1 MKTFKFIAA
10 LCGVAAFVCSCEK
23 EDSKTNDE
31 GKEPVPVKVASI
43 TLSATELK
51 LAPEEEAVLTATFA
65 PEDADLSS
73 VVWASSAE
81 TVATVSQE
89 GKVKAVAEGEATV
102 SVTAGDVKA
111 ECKVTVTKR
120 IIKVTGIT
128 LSATELNL
136 EPGGEA
142 QLTATFDPADA
153 DLSSVVWASSAEA
166 VATVSQDGKVKAVAD
181 GVATISV
188 TSGAVKAVCQVTV
201 QTPAKEW
208 AVGDYYE
215 VGSVKGVVVWVDESK
230 LKGKII
236 SLDETVSVW
245 STGNKYTG
253 AQSTTDG
260 KGNTAKVKAL
270 DNGLTSFPA
279 FKWCVDKGEGWY
291 LPAAD
296 EVKCFLAAEPVVKET
311 LAAHGGTPLDSY
323 YWSSTE
329 SDSNSETTAYW
340 IYGYKGKDITTNSDS
355 KTSPEDDTL
364 VRAMYEF

>member
-1 MKTFKFIAA
+1 MKPTKFIAA

-81 TVATVSQE
+81 
-89 GKVKAVAEGEATV
+89 
-102 SVTAGDVKA
+102 
-111 ECKVTVTKR
+111 
-120 IIKVTGIT
+120 
-128 LSATELNL
+128 
-136 EPGGEA
+136 
-142 QLTATFDPADA
+142 
-153 DLSSVVWASSAEA
+153 A
-166 VATVSQDGKVKAVAD
+166 VATVSQDGK
-181 GVATISV
+181 
-188 TSGAVKAVCQVTV
+188 VKAVCQVTV

-236 SLDETVSVW
+236 SLDETTADVW
-245 STGNKYTG
+245 STSNRTTG

-279 FKWCVDKGEGWY
+279 FKWCVEKGDGWY
-291 LPAAD
+291 LPASD
-296 EVKCFLAAEPVVKET
+296 EVKCFLTIAPVINAVLTE
-311 LAAHGGTPLDSY
+311 HGGTALDSY

-329 SDSNSETTAYW
+329 SDSNSETNAYW
-340 IYGYKGKDITTNSDS
+340 IYGYNGSTTTNDDS
-355 KTSPEDDTL
+355 KTAPEGPNF
-364 VRAMYEF
+364 VRAMYQF

>member
-81 TVATVSQE
+81 TVATVSPE

-111 ECKVTVTKR
+111 ECKVVVVEK
-120 IIKVTGIT
+120 KAAATG
-128 LSATELNL
+128 
-136 EPGGEA
+136 
-142 QLTATFDPADA
+142 
-153 DLSSVVWASSAEA
+153 
-166 VATVSQDGKVKAVAD
+166 
-181 GVATISV
+181 
-188 TSGAVKAVCQVTV
+188 
-201 QTPAKEW
+201 W

-215 VGSVKGVVVWVDESK
+215 VGNVKGVVVWVDESK

-236 SLDETVSVW
+236 SLDETTADVW
-245 STGNKYTG
+245 STSNRTTG

-270 DNGLTSFPA
+270 DNSLASFPA
-279 FKWCVDKGEGWY
+279 FKWCVEKGEGWY
-291 LPAAD
+291 LPASD
-296 EVKCFLAAEPVVKET
+296 EVKCFLAIAPVINAVLTE
-311 LAAHGGTPLDSY
+311 HGGTALDSY

-329 SDSNSETTAYW
+329 SDSNSETNAYW
-340 IYGYKGKDITTNSDS
+340 IYGYNGSTTTNDDS
-355 KTSPEDDTL
+355 KTSPEDANF
-364 VRAMYEF
+364 VRAMYQF

>member
-10 LCGVAAFVCSCEK
+10 LCGVAALSLSCEK
-23 EDSKTNDE
+23 EETKTE
-31 GKEPVPVKVASI
+31 EVEKETVKVETV
-43 TLSATELK
+43 TLDKSSLN
-51 LAPEEEAVLTATFA
+51 LVEEQEALLVATFS
-65 PEDADLSS
+65 P
-73 VVWASSAE
+73 
-81 TVATVSQE
+81 
-89 GKVKAVAEGEATV
+89 
-102 SVTAGDVKA
+102 
-111 ECKVTVTKR
+111 
-120 IIKVTGIT
+120 
-128 LSATELNL
+128 
-136 EPGGEA
+136 
-142 QLTATFDPADA
+142 
-153 DLSSVVWASSAEA
+153 AEA
-166 VATVSQDGKVKAVAD
+166 VATVSPDGKVKAVAD

-188 TSGAVKAVCQVTV
+188 TAGAVKAVCQVTV

-245 STGNKYTG
+245 STSNRYTG

-270 DNGLTSFPA
+270 DNELTSFPA

-291 LPAAD
+291 LPASD
-296 EVKCFLAAEPVVKET
+296 EVKCFLAAEPVVKPT

>member
-1 MKTFKFIAA
+1 MT
-10 LCGVAAFVCSCEK
+10 
-23 EDSKTNDE
+23 
-31 GKEPVPVKVASI
+31 
-43 TLSATELK
+43 
-51 LAPEEEAVLTATFA
+51 
-65 PEDADLSS
+65 
-73 VVWASSAE
+73 
-81 TVATVSQE
+81 Q
-89 GKVKAVAEGEATV
+89 
-102 SVTAGDVKA
+102 
-111 ECKVTVTKR
+111 
-120 IIKVTGIT
+120 IT

-188 TSGAVKAVCQVTV
+188 TAGAVKAVCQVTV

-236 SLDETVSVW
+236 SLDETTADVW
-245 STGNKYTG
+245 STSNRTTG

-260 KGNTAKVKAL
+260 KSNTAKVKAL
-270 DNGLTSFPA
+270 DNELTSFPA
-279 FKWCVDKGEGWY
+279 FKWCVEKGEGWY
-291 LPAAD
+291 LPASD
-296 EVKCFLAAEPVVKET
+296 EVKCFLTIAPVINAVLTE
-311 LAAHGGTPLDSY
+311 HGGIALDCY

-329 SDSNSETTAYW
+329 SDSNSETNAYW
-340 IYGYKGKDITTNSDS
+340 IYGYNGSTTTTDDS
-355 KTSPEDDTL
+355 KTAPEDANF
-364 VRAMYEF
+364 VRAMYQF

>member
-10 LCGVAAFVCSCEK
+10 LCGLAALACGCEK
-23 EDSKTNDE
+23 EETKTE
-31 GKEPVPVKVASI
+31 EVEKEPVKVETV
-43 TLSATELK
+43 TLDKSSLN
-51 LAPEEEAVLTATFA
+51 LVEEQEALLVATFSPA
-65 PEDADLSS
+65 EAEVGA
-73 VVWASSAE
+73 VVWASSNDK
-81 TVATVSQE
+81 VASVSQE
-89 GKVKAVAEGEATV
+89 GKVSALAPGEATI
-102 SVTAGDVKA
+102 SVAAGDVKA

-120 IIKVTGIT
+120 IIKVTQIT

-188 TSGAVKAVCQVTV
+188 TAGAAKAVCQVTV

-230 LKGKII
+230 LHGKII
-236 SLDETVSVW
+236 SMDETTADVW
-245 STGNKYTG
+245 STSNRTTG

-260 KGNTAKVKAL
+260 KSNTEKVKAL
-270 DNGLTSFPA
+270 DNSLASFPA
-279 FKWCVDKGEGWY
+279 FKWCVEKGEGWY
-291 LPAAD
+291 LPASD

-329 SDSNSETTAYW
+329 SDSNSETTAFW
-340 IYGYKGKDITTNSDS
+340 IYGYKGKDILTNSDS

>member
-10 LCGVAAFVCSCEK
+10 VCGLAALACGCEK
-23 EDSKTNDE
+23 EETKTE
-31 GKEPVPVKVASI
+31 EEVKEPVKVETV
-43 TLSATELK
+43 TLDKSSLN
-51 LAPEEEAVLTATFA
+51 LVEEQEALLVATFSPA
-65 PEDADLSS
+65 EAEVGA
-73 VVWASSAE
+73 VVWASSNDR
-81 TVATVSQE
+81 VASVSQE
-89 GKVKAVAEGEATV
+89 GKVSALAPGEATI
-102 SVTAGDVKA
+102 SVAAGDVKA

-128 LSATELNL
+128 LSAAELNL

-142 QLTATFDPADA
+142 QLTATYDPADA

-188 TSGAVKAVCQVTV
+188 TAGAVKAVCQVTV

-245 STGNKYTG
+245 STSNRYTG

-270 DNGLTSFPA
+270 DNELTSFPA

-329 SDSNSETTAYW
+329 SDSNSETTAY
-340 IYGYKGKDITTNSDS
+340 
-355 KTSPEDDTL
+355 
-364 VRAMYEF
+364 

>member
-23 EDSKTNDE
+23 EDSKTN
-31 GKEPVPVKVASI
+31 KVTSI

-81 TVATVSQE
+81 TVATVSPE
-89 GKVKAVAEGEATV
+89 GKVKAVAEGETTV

-111 ECKVTVTKR
+111 ECKVVVEK
-120 IIKVTGIT
+120 KAAGTG
-128 LSATELNL
+128 
-136 EPGGEA
+136 
-142 QLTATFDPADA
+142 
-153 DLSSVVWASSAEA
+153 
-166 VATVSQDGKVKAVAD
+166 
-181 GVATISV
+181 
-188 TSGAVKAVCQVTV
+188 
-201 QTPAKEW
+201 W

-215 VGSVKGVVVWVDESK
+215 VGNVKGVVVWVDESK

-236 SLDETVSVW
+236 SLDETTADVW
-245 STGNKYTG
+245 STSNRTTG

-270 DNGLTSFPA
+270 DNSLTSFPA
-279 FKWCVDKGEGWY
+279 FKWCVEKGEGWY
-291 LPAAD
+291 LPASD
-296 EVKCFLAAEPVVKET
+296 EVKCFLTIAPVINAVLTE
-311 LAAHGGTPLDSY
+311 HGGTALDCY

-329 SDSNSETTAYW
+329 SDSNSETNAYW
-340 IYGYKGKDITTNSDS
+340 IYGYNGSTTTNDDS
-355 KTSPEDDTL
+355 KTAPEGPNS
-364 VRAMYEF
+364 VRAMYQF

>member
-10 LCGVAAFVCSCEK
+10 LCGVAVFVCSCEK

-81 TVATVSQE
+81 TVATVSPE

-111 ECKVTVTKR
+111 ECKVIVEK
-120 IIKVTGIT
+120 KAAGTG
-128 LSATELNL
+128 
-136 EPGGEA
+136 
-142 QLTATFDPADA
+142 
-153 DLSSVVWASSAEA
+153 
-166 VATVSQDGKVKAVAD
+166 
-181 GVATISV
+181 
-188 TSGAVKAVCQVTV
+188 
-201 QTPAKEW
+201 W

-215 VGSVKGVVVWVDESK
+215 VGNVKGVVVWVDESK

-236 SLDETVSVW
+236 SLDETTADVW
-245 STGNKYTG
+245 STSNRATG

-270 DNGLTSFPA
+270 DNSLASFPA
-279 FKWCVDKGEGWY
+279 FKWCVEKGEGWY
-291 LPAAD
+291 LPASD
-296 EVKCFLAAEPVVKET
+296 EVKCFLAIAPVINAVLTE
-311 LAAHGGTPLDSY
+311 HGGTALDSY
-323 YWSSTE
+323 YS
-329 SDSNSETTAYW
+329 
-340 IYGYKGKDITTNSDS
+340 
-355 KTSPEDDTL
+355 
-364 VRAMYEF
+364 

>member
-10 LCGVAAFVCSCEK
+10 VCGVAALACGCEK
-23 EDSKTNDE
+23 EETKTE
-31 GKEPVPVKVASI
+31 EVVKEPVKVETV
-43 TLSATELK
+43 TLDKSSLN
-51 LAPEEEAVLTATFA
+51 LVEEQEALLVATFSPA
-65 PEDADLSS
+65 EAEVGT
-73 VVWASSAE
+73 VVWASSNDK
-81 TVATVSQE
+81 VASVSQE
-89 GKVKAVAEGEATV
+89 GKVSALAPGEATI
-102 SVTAGDVKA
+102 SVAAGDVKA

-128 LSATELNL
+128 LSAAELNL

-188 TSGAVKAVCQVTV
+188 TAGAVKAVCQVTV
-201 QTPAKEW
+201 QTPAREW

-236 SLDETVSVW
+236 SLDETTADVW
-245 STGNKYTG
+245 STSNSYTG
-253 AQSTTDG
+253 AQSKTDG
-260 KGNTAKVKAL
+260 KSNTAKVKAL
-270 DNGLTSFPA
+270 DNSLASFPA
-279 FKWCVDKGEGWY
+279 FKWCVEKGEGWY
-291 LPAAD
+291 LPASD
-296 EVKCFLAAEPVVKET
+296 EVKCFLAIAPVINAVLTK
-311 LAAHGGTPLDSY
+311 HGGTALDSY

-329 SDSNSETTAYW
+329 SDSNSETNAYW
-340 IYGYKGKDITTNSDS
+340 IYGYNGSTTTNDDS
-355 KTSPEDDTL
+355 KTSPEDANF
-364 VRAMYEF
+364 VRAMYQF

>member
-1 MKTFKFIAA
+1 MTQ
-10 LCGVAAFVCSCEK
+10 
-23 EDSKTNDE
+23 
-31 GKEPVPVKVASI
+31 I
-43 TLSATELK
+43 TLS
-51 LAPEEEAVLTATFA
+51 
-65 PEDADLSS
+65 D
-73 VVWASSAE
+73 
-81 TVATVSQE
+81 
-89 GKVKAVAEGEATV
+89 
-102 SVTAGDVKA
+102 
-111 ECKVTVTKR
+111 
-120 IIKVTGIT
+120 
-128 LSATELNL
+128 TELNL
-136 EPGGEA
+136 EPGSEA

-188 TSGAVKAVCQVTV
+188 TAGAVKAVCQVTV

-230 LKGKII
+230 QKGKII

-270 DNGLTSFPA
+270 DNELTSFPA

>member
-1 MKTFKFIAA
+1 M
-10 LCGVAAFVCSCEK
+10 
-23 EDSKTNDE
+23 
-31 GKEPVPVKVASI
+31 
-43 TLSATELK
+43 
-51 LAPEEEAVLTATFA
+51 
-65 PEDADLSS
+65 
-73 VVWASSAE
+73 
-81 TVATVSQE
+81 
-89 GKVKAVAEGEATV
+89 
-102 SVTAGDVKA
+102 
-111 ECKVTVTKR
+111 
-120 IIKVTGIT
+120 
-128 LSATELNL
+128 
-136 EPGGEA
+136 PG
-142 QLTATFDPADA
+142 
-153 DLSSVVWASSAEA
+153 
-166 VATVSQDGKVKAVAD
+166 
-181 GVATISV
+181 
-188 TSGAVKAVCQVTV
+188 TV

-208 AVGDYYE
+208 TVGDYYE

-245 STGNKYTG
+245 STSNRYTG

-270 DNGLTSFPA
+270 DNELTSFPA

>member
-10 LCGVAAFVCSCEK
+10 LCGLAALSCGCEK
-23 EDSKTNDE
+23 EETKTE
-31 GKEPVPVKVASI
+31 EVEKEPVKVETV
-43 TLSATELK
+43 TLDKSSLN
-51 LAPEEEAVLTATFA
+51 LVEEQEALLVATFSPA
-65 PEDADLSS
+65 EAEVGA
-73 VVWASSAE
+73 VVWASSNDK
-81 TVATVSQE
+81 VASVSQE
-89 GKVKAVAEGEATV
+89 GKVSALAPGEATI
-102 SVTAGDVKA
+102 SVAAGDVKA
-111 ECKVTVTKR
+111 ECKVSVTKR
-120 IIKVTGIT
+120 IIKVTQIT

-166 VATVSQDGKVKAVAD
+166 VATVSQDGK
-181 GVATISV
+181 
-188 TSGAVKAVCQVTV
+188 VKAVCQVTV

-270 DNGLTSFPA
+270 DNELTSFPA

>member
-10 LCGVAAFVCSCEK
+10 LCGVAALACGCEK
-23 EDSKTNDE
+23 EETKTE
-31 GKEPVPVKVASI
+31 EVEKEPVKVESV
-43 TLSATELK
+43 TLDKSSLN
-51 LAPEEEAVLTATFA
+51 LVEEQEALLVATFSPA
-65 PEDADLSS
+65 EAEVGA
-73 VVWASSAE
+73 VVWASSNDK
-81 TVATVSQE
+81 VASVSQE
-89 GKVKAVAEGEATV
+89 GKVSALAPGETTISVA
-102 SVTAGDVKA
+102 AGDVKA

-120 IIKVTGIT
+120 IIKVTQIT

-188 TSGAVKAVCQVTV
+188 TAGAVKAECQVTV

-236 SLDETVSVW
+236 SLDETTADVW
-245 STGNKYTG
+245 STSNRTTG

-260 KGNTAKVKAL
+260 KSNTEKVKAL
-270 DNGLTSFPA
+270 DNELTSFPA
-279 FKWCVDKGEGWY
+279 FKWCVEKGEGWY
-291 LPAAD
+291 LPASD